1 MNTATTM
8 VYEILNDS
16 DAMQGIDFFTNSVPE
31 EHRVLDNL
39 PVGRIVELQGEYG
52 NFASGDPR
60 TITFYVQVDIWLK
73 NQEQAERYYYVID
86 KLLREQGWLND
97 YSSLEEDPD
106 LQPAKRIVKRYN
118 GTLHLTF

>member
-8 VYEILNDS
+8 VYEILNTS
-16 DAMQGIDFFTNSVPE
+16 DVMQEIDFFTNSVPE
-31 EHRVLDNL
+31 ENRVLDNL

-73 NQEQAERYYYVID
+73 NQERAEHYYYLID

-106 LQPAKRIVKRYN
+106 FPAKRIIKRYN